1 MNTAR
6 MEEDNTEVVTEDVVE
21 EELELE
27 PLWDGFQY
35 FQHQVDGIR
44 WMLER
49 ETKGVE
55 VSYKKKGVVTV
66 RGGLQCD
73 EMGLGKTIQV
83 VGTMVNNLVPVTVLL
98 APLAMVETWTGVCQ
112 RAGFRVFQAAGSQWH
127 FLDSKQNRRSESIYI
142 TNFEKLYTTPRLFRA
157 LAVDRVVMDEAHKIR
172 NPDGQMAIY
181 ARRLSARL
189 RWAVTGTPLVN
200 EWRDVVSLLAF
211 LGVPCSPLWR
221 WEDHL
226 TEVLPHLILHRS
238 LEELRT
244 VLSDAPP
251 YPLVEHMKLPF
262 LTEEEREFYLG
273 VQSAEMASPE
283 DHLTSQEAFLLILR
297 LRQISVHPQVYIQA
311 KRREKRTYPRPDW
324 EGPSTKLVALRE
336 ILMRDE
342 WIKPEAI
349 ESEEAPHKYIIFCQ
363 FKEEMELIH
372 EYLDS
377 LNLFSPPNILEYDG
391 SLTQEQRERVLTHS
405 KKATEPTAL
414 LLQLQAGGV
423 GLNLQE
429 CDRIIFIS
437 PWWTSALMDQA
448 IARAVRMGQKR
459 VVRVYHLELEVEEAE
474 ENTIFID
481 HMIDQKAE
489 EKRGMLRDLFVL
501 CDALKAQLEAVSE
514 AVEEEAASEAVEEET
529 VTEEEETVVEPGQA

>member
-1 MNTAR
+1 
-6 MEEDNTEVVTEDVVE
+6 
-21 EELELE
+21 
-27 PLWDGFQY
+27 
-35 FQHQVDGIR
+35 
-44 WMLER
+44 
-49 ETKGVE
+49 
-55 VSYKKKGVVTV
+55 
-66 RGGLQCD
+66 
-73 EMGLGKTIQV
+73 
-83 VGTMVNNLVPVTVLL
+83 
-98 APLAMVETWTGVCQ
+98 
-112 RAGFRVFQAAGSQWH
+112 
-127 FLDSKQNRRSESIYI
+127 
-142 TNFEKLYTTPRLFRA
+142 
-157 LAVDRVVMDEAHKIR
+157 MDEAHKIR

-181 ARRLSARL
+181 ARRLHAPL

-226 TEVLPHLILHRS
+226 TDVLPHLVLHRS
-238 LEELRT
+238 LEALRGILT
-244 VLSDAPP
+244 DAPP
-251 YPLVEHMKLPF
+251 YPIVEHMKLPF
-262 LTEEEREFYLG
+262 LTEKEREFYLS

-311 KRREKRTYPRPDW
+311 KRRENRRYPRPDW
-324 EGPSTKLVALRE
+324 NGPSTKLVALRD
-336 ILMRDE
+336 ILLRDDWSTPVAE
-342 WIKPEAI
+342 
-349 ESEEAPHKYIIFCQ
+349 PHKYIIFCQ

-377 LNLFSPPNILEYDG
+377 LELFASPNILEYDG

-459 VVRVYHLELEVEEAE
+459 VVRVYHLEGEAEETE

-489 EKRGMLRDLFVL
+489 EKRGMLRDLFAL
-501 CDALKAQLEAVSE
+501 CEALKAQADGAEQVEEVEAE
-514 AVEEEAASEAVEEET
+514 AEEVEEEE
-529 VTEEEETVVEPGQA
+529 VEPGQE

>member
-1 MNTAR
+1 
-6 MEEDNTEVVTEDVVE
+6 
-21 EELELE
+21 
-27 PLWDGFQY
+27 
-35 FQHQVDGIR
+35 
-44 WMLER
+44 
-49 ETKGVE
+49 
-55 VSYKKKGVVTV
+55 
-66 RGGLQCD
+66 
-73 EMGLGKTIQV
+73 
-83 VGTMVNNLVPVTVLL
+83 
-98 APLAMVETWTGVCQ
+98 
-112 RAGFRVFQAAGSQWH
+112 
-127 FLDSKQNRRSESIYI
+127 
-142 TNFEKLYTTPRLFRA
+142 
-157 LAVDRVVMDEAHKIR
+157 
-172 NPDGQMAIY
+172 
-181 ARRLSARL
+181 
-189 RWAVTGTPLVN
+189 
-200 EWRDVVSLLAF
+200 
-211 LGVPCSPLWR
+211 
-221 WEDHL
+221 
-226 TEVLPHLILHRS
+226 
-238 LEELRT
+238 
-244 VLSDAPP
+244 
-251 YPLVEHMKLPF
+251 
-262 LTEEEREFYLG
+262 
-273 VQSAEMASPE
+273 
-283 DHLTSQEAFLLILR
+283 

-342 WIKPEAI
+342 WSI
-349 ESEEAPHKYIIFCQ
+349 ESEEEPHKYIIFCQ

-377 LNLFSPPNILEYDG
+377 LNLFAPPNILEYDG

-459 VVRVYHLELEVEEAE
+459 VVRVYHLELEVEETE

-501 CDALKAQLEAVSE
+501 CDALKAQLEAGSE
-514 AVEEEAASEAVEEET
+514 VEVEEEAGSEVEEEVEVEEKEET
-529 VTEEEETVVEPGQA
+529 VTEEEETLIEPGQA